1 MAISKMKKVTMILPK
16 SEEDNILKTMQNLQN
31 IEIID
36 SVKELNTLSEL
47 NKFDLVNQDIDL
59 LEKEE
64 LTELQ
69 ENIQK
74 SLGYL
79 SSHTSKNVKFLNEV
93 QTFSDFEKNVDLEII
108 RNMTMKINELL
119 RKEKNIQDEIESVK
133 SKIEDLSKWKNIKTN
148 LNTINQSEYLNTVLI
163 DFSLSIKQDVFNKI
177 KKMSTLSNVVYEN
190 QTRMYIML
198 VYLNKDEKILY
209 EVIKDYGINIVDY
222 PYNLSPKKQ
231 YEQLEKRLDYLNKE
245 LKDII
250 KKVKK
255 QCVMIN
261 PLKEAEEVVLSN
273 ISRISVRKMLVEFN
287 DVIVIYGWIE
297 SDNISYFKTN
307 MMEQMAEGLPIFMMF
322 DDVHES
328 EEVPTIL
335 KNNNVVSPFESLTEM
350 YSLPKYGEVDPTPLL
365 TPFYMVFFGMMVAD
379 VGYGL
384 LILLVTMWLSK
395 KRTLRRDV
403 KKFINLFKILSIPV
417 ILWGLIYGSMFGV
430 SLPIS
435 LLSPTKDMNSILLLS
450 VIFGCVQLLT
460 GLFINGIQL
469 IRKKEYLKSI
479 SDAFAWQ
486 GVLIGAVLIIV
497 NNNEL
502 KNSGLILF
510 ISSAVLIIFIPVITN
525 QSKSK
530 GLIEGLYSFY
540 GITGYVGDL
549 VSYTRLMALGIAGGS
564 IAGAFNMLVGFMPP
578 VAKFTVGVVL
588 IIFLHGLN
596 IFLSLLSAY
605 VHGARLQY
613 VEFFGKFFKGGG
625 RKFSPFK
632 PKEKYIDF
640 KTK

>member
-177 KKMSTLSNVVYEN
+177 KEMSTLSNVVYEN

-209 EVIKDYGINIVDY
+209 KVIKDYGINVVDY

-255 QCVMIN
+255 KCVMIN

-273 ISRISVRKMLVEFN
+273 IARISVRKMLVEFN

-322 DDVHES
+322 DDVHEP
-328 EEVPTIL
+328 EDVPTIL